1 MQVIENSAF
10 TYSETNYFKTPS
22 LQRYKLMKHK
32 IILTL
37 LILAACFS
45 SGAAQSRRN
54 LRINEVMVQNDSNFV
69 DDYGHHTAWIELF
82 NTTHAPL
89 NIASVF
95 ITNNRA
101 TLNKDLTVKERK
113 SLMYA
118 VPLGDVLTKMPKRQ
132 HVVFWADGRPTLG
145 TFHTNFT
152 LTPGEENWIAVFDAD
167 GVTLIDSVS
176 VPASL
181 PANQSYGRKADGVG
195 SDATAWQINDDS
207 ASKPVTPSS
216 NNVIRET
223 NDKVDTFAEKDA
235 NGFAMTIMAMMIVF
249 SALLLLCICFYIISK
264 IGERVSSHNKAT
276 SKGTTIAELTKE
288 ERKDNDS
295 GEAIAAIA
303 MALHEHLDAHDRENT
318 VLTIN
323 KVRRAYSP
331 WSSKIYS
338 IRQLPHK

>member
-1 MQVIENSAF
+1 
-10 TYSETNYFKTPS
+10 
-22 LQRYKLMKHK
+22 MKKK
-32 IILTL
+32 IFLLT
-37 LILAACFS
+37 LILAAFVA
-45 SGAAQSRRN
+45 GANAQSRRN
-54 LRINEVMVQNDSNFV
+54 LRINEIMVQNDSNYV
-69 DDYGHHTAWIELF
+69 DDYGHHGAWIELF

-89 NIASVF
+89 NIRSVF
-95 ITNNRA
+95 ITNNRE
-101 TLNKDLTVKERK
+101 TLNKELSSKERK
-113 SLMYA
+113 ELMYA
-118 VPLGDVLTKMPKRQ
+118 VPLGDVLTNIPKRQ

-152 LTPGEENWIAVFDAD
+152 LTPGQENWVAVFDAD

-176 VPASL
+176 VPANV
-181 PANQSYGRKADGVG
+181 AVNQSYGRIVDGEG
-195 SDATAWQINDDS
+195 TGAEAWQINDDS

-216 NNVIRET
+216 ANLIREK
-223 NDKVDTFAEKDA
+223 NDKIEMFAEKDKW
-235 NGFAMTIMAMMIVF
+235 GGAMAIMAMGIVF

-264 IGERVSSHNKAT
+264 IGERTSSKNRAKSQGKEHK
-276 SKGTTIAELTKE
+276 SLTAE
-288 ERKDNDS
+288 ERKEHDS

-338 IRQLPHK
+338 LRQTPHK